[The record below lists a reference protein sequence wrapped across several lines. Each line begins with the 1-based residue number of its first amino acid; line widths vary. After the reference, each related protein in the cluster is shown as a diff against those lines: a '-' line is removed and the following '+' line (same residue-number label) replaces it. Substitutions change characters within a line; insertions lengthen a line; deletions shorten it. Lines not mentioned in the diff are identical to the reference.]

1 MKINLCGSTLLTKL
15 DQKFLTQTP
24 FKVYTERDYLFLE
37 SKKQENN
44 YVYFNILEIPFT
56 KSHVTM
62 QNYSVA
68 LLQTKYVKENTRNF
82 GNIFALNL

>member
-15 DQKFLTQTP
+15 DQQFLIQTT

-37 SKKQENN
+37 SKIQENN
-44 YVYFNILEIPFT
+44 CVYGNITEILFN
-56 KSHVTM
+56 KARVTI
-62 QNYSVA
+62 QYYSFA
-68 LLQTKYVKENTRNF
+68 LLQTENMKENTRNF